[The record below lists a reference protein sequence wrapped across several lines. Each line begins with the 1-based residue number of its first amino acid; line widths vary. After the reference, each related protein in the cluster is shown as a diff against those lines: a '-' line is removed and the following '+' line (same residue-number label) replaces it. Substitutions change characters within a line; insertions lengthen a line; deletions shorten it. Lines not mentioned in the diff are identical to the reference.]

1 MEYPNKL
8 RQVMQEK
15 HVSQYELQKRTGLSL
30 STIRGL
36 QRGQLDS
43 RLYTWQRI
51 AKALDVETG
60 KLFD

>member
-1 MEYPNKL
+1 MK
-8 RQVMQEK
+8 EK
-15 HVSQYELQKRTGLSL
+15 NISQYELQKRTGLSL

-60 KLFD
+60 KLFE

>member
-1 MEYPNKL
+1 MGYPNKL
-8 RQVMQEK
+8 QQIMK
-15 HVSQYELQKRTGLSL
+15 DKNISQYELQKRTGLSL

-60 KLFD
+60 DLFE